1 MGGRLTVLDRQN
13 QIVLHEGGCQKFKMP
28 PEYAYFSLVPLDAV
42 LTGVSIEN
50 AKYPL
55 LDAVVTRAGMVTIS
69 NEAIADCFSVTI
81 REGRSLVI
89 FSRDWTRAL

>member
-1 MGGRLTVLDRQN
+1 
-13 QIVLHEGGCQKFKMP
+13 MP

-55 LDAVVTRAGMVTIS
+55 RDAVVTRAGMVTIS
-69 NEAIADCFSVTI
+69 NEAIADSFSVTI
-81 REGRSLVI
+81 REGRSLGRS
-89 FSRDWTRAL
+89 FRATGRAFWKNSHQNRRQGRFFYPFRFCNF